1 MSDENQDTLHLPSF
15 EEKVLAQ
22 LGSLDSRLASLEKR
36 EEERDYDTKP
46 IWNRVLT
53 ELSDLNTKVTD
64 LDTKVTE
71 LDTKVTDLDTKVT
84 ELDKH
89 MGNFDRKLD
98 IMNKEL
104 LQVKSRSA
112 RIRNA
117 LIPHRRSIAAAR
129 IGGAEPRAGFFFD
142 HDPFGV
148 AQIAWLFGELVTA

>member
-22 LGSLDSRLASLEKR
+22 LGSLDSRLASLAKR

-64 LDTKVTE
+64 LDTKVTG
-71 LDTKVTDLDTKVT
+71 LDTKVTELDTKVT

-104 LQVKSRSA
+104 LRVKADQRGLEM
-112 RIRNA
+112 R
-117 LIPHRRSIAAAR
+117 
-129 IGGAEPRAGFFFD
+129 
-142 HDPFGV
+142 
-148 AQIAWLFGELVTA
+148 

>member
-71 LDTKVTDLDTKVT
+71 LD
-84 ELDKH
+84 KH

-104 LQVKSRSA
+104 LQVKADQRGLEM
-112 RIRNA
+112 R
-117 LIPHRRSIAAAR
+117 
-129 IGGAEPRAGFFFD
+129 
-142 HDPFGV
+142 
-148 AQIAWLFGELVTA
+148 

>member
-64 LDTKVTE
+64 LDTKVT
-71 LDTKVTDLDTKVT
+71 DLDTKVT

-104 LQVKSRSA
+104 LQVKADQRGLEM
-112 RIRNA
+112 R
-117 LIPHRRSIAAAR
+117 
-129 IGGAEPRAGFFFD
+129 
-142 HDPFGV
+142 
-148 AQIAWLFGELVTA
+148 

>member
-64 LDTKVTE
+64 LDTKVTDLDTKVTD

-104 LQVKSRSA
+104 LQVKADQRGLEM
-112 RIRNA
+112 R
-117 LIPHRRSIAAAR
+117 
-129 IGGAEPRAGFFFD
+129 
-142 HDPFGV
+142 
-148 AQIAWLFGELVTA
+148 